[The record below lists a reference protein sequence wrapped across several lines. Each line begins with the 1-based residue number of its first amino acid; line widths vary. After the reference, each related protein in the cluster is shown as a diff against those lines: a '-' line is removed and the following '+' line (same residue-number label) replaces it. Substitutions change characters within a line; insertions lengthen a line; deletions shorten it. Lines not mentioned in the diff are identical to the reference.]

1 MPWNQ
6 PWNQKSA
13 LLRLR
18 SVVRLLALV
27 LAAAVCLSCGGDD
40 DDDGPTS
47 PQEFPLVFTGS
58 IMNLDCS
65 CLHDIE
71 VLFDGQVVTTLRNTN
86 AVRSQVWIVSK
97 LARRGQHQVAIRLTR
112 QTRFSTQY
120 LVTGDV
126 QGFNTAGGTILDL
139 ELQDRLAALEAGE
152 SVSWSF
158 NF

>member
-1 MPWNQ
+1 MSWNQ
-6 PWNQKSA
+6 PWNRKSV

-18 SVVRLLALV
+18 SAVLLLAVAL
-27 LAAAVCLSCGGDD
+27 CLSCGGGD
-40 DDDGPTS
+40 DDDGPTA

-65 CLHDIE
+65 CLHDFE
-71 VLFDGQVVTTLRNTN
+71 VLFDGQVVTTLRSTS
-86 AVRSQVWIVSK
+86 AIRSQVWIVSK

-112 QTRFSTQY
+112 QTSAIGSSYF
-120 LVTGDV
+120 VVGNV

-139 ELQDRLAALEAGE
+139 ELEDRLATLAAGS

-158 NF
+158 TF

>member
-1 MPWNQ
+1 M

-18 SVVRLLALV
+18 SVVLV
-27 LAAAVCLSCGGDD
+27 LAAALCLSCGGDD
-40 DDDGPTS
+40 DNGGPTA
-47 PQEFPLVFTGS
+47 PQEFPIVFTGS

-65 CLHDIE
+65 CLHDFE
-71 VLFDGQVVTTLRNTN
+71 VLFDGQVVTT
-86 AVRSQVWIVSK
+86 VRSTDATRVQTWIVSK

-112 QTRFSTQY
+112 QTRLSTQY
-120 LVTGDV
+120 LVTGNL

-139 ELQDRLAALEAGE
+139 ELEDRLATLAAGS

-158 NF
+158 TF